1 MQGLEKQIEREKS
14 EKKRKKR
21 EWWEH
26 HFYHGVVRCGH
37 FQRTGGSLYNFKF
50 VCWIGDWFSSFLS
63 CYSQEMNS
71 LLHMKQ
77 ETLGKWRCAM
87 IIMLISWELLI
98 YVLG

>member
-1 MQGLEKQIEREKS
+1 MSHKKKLMQGLEKQIEREKS

-37 FQRTGGSLYNFKF
+37 FQRTGESLYNFKF

-63 CYSQEMNS
+63 CYS
-71 LLHMKQ
+71 K
-77 ETLGKWRCAM
+77 KW
-87 IIMLISWELLI
+87 ILYFIWSKKLWESED
-98 YVLG
+98 VQW